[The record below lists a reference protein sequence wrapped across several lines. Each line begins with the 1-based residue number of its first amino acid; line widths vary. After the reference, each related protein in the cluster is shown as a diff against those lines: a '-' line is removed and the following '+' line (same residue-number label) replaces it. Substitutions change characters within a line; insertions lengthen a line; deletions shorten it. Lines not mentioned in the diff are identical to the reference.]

1 MNLSTAYN
9 QYQGTNELTNATQ
22 QTILHEKKRTFRR
35 PYLSD
40 KTPNTTLPKSQ
51 PRNWIEV
58 VTQANVDQE
67 HTKRH
72 CWSEIEGYLICI
84 P

>member
-1 MNLSTAYN
+1 MNLRTAYN

-22 QTILHEKKRTFRR
+22 QTILHEKKRNFRR

-72 CWSEIEGYLICI
+72 C
-84 P
+84 